1 MKTFQ
6 TDSNNDFVR
15 GFDGNLVMIQDIQAV
30 AQESRHF
37 AATLR
42 GEMIHAIDEGVP
54 YFRDVFGKTPN
65 LSQIEASLR
74 RRILSLT
81 NVEKINS
88 LSAFIDGE
96 TLKYTAQI
104 KTSFG
109 DIEINGDL

>member
-6 TDSNNDFVR
+6 TNPNNDFVR
-15 GFDGNLVMIQDIQAV
+15 GADGNLVIIQDIQAV

-54 YFRDVFGKTPN
+54 YFRDVFSKTPN
-65 LSQIEASLR
+65 LSQIEAHLR
-74 RRILSLT
+74 RRIMSLA

-88 LSAFIDGE
+88 LTAFIEVE

-104 KTSFG
+104 KTNFG